1 MKKTAIM
8 LDLETLGV
16 GPTAPVIAIGAVAFD
31 LATCSIGDEFY
42 EVITLE
48 SVLSGKFKLDPGTL
62 KWWIGQSTEAKA
74 AAFNGNA
81 RPLIQV
87 LQRFAEW
94 VGRDA
99 EHVEVWGNSPAF
111 DCVILKHAFAVAQV
125 PVPWRFWNERCFRT
139 IKALNADVAYEE
151 PALKHHALS
160 DAKAQAEHLIKIL
173 GF

>member
-1 MKKTAIM
+1 MKKVAIM

-16 GPTAPVIAIGAVAFD
+16 GPTAPVIAVGAVAFD
-31 LATCSIGDEFY
+31 LSTGSIGDEFY
-42 EVITLE
+42 EAITLE
-48 SVLSGKFKLDPGTL
+48 SVLTGKFKLDPGTL

-81 RPLIQV
+81 RPLAQV

-94 VGRDA
+94 IGRDA

-111 DCVILKHAFAVAQV
+111 DCVILKHALTVAQV

-139 IKALNADVAYEE
+139 IKALHPGVEYVE
-151 PALKHHALS
+151 PKVKHHALH
-160 DAKAQAEHLIKIL
+160 DAKAQAEHLIKL
-173 GF
+173 LSF